1 MAVSIDNV
9 YQKVLALA
17 NKEQR
22 GYITPQEFNLLADK
36 AQNDIF
42 ENYFNELDSFRKK
55 PGNDTVYADE
65 IDSIQEKINVH
76 EKFFQFVTM
85 STGGSGALPTYHK
98 MGKLSHHNSAQE
110 IQVNGAVSSAANI
123 VFDSTVAAL
132 GLAIGDEVYLTASGA
147 LLGSITVLETGSNAN
162 TITISAST
170 SITDDH
176 YVTVMPNR
184 NNSGYKE
191 VQLVSQNK
199 LNHYT
204 NSSKLSPT
212 TKYPV
217 YVKTSDTTIQVYPT
231 SISTG
236 VVCNYVAKPAKPNWT
251 YVVINGK
258 ALYNASG
265 SGRTD
270 FELHASEE
278 STLVNKILELAGIVV
293 NKPGLSEV
301 ILRNEA
307 MKEAIE
313 NK

>member
-1 MAVSIDNV
+1 MTISVDNV
-9 YQKVLALA
+9 YQQVLALA

-22 GYITPQEFNLLADK
+22 GYITPQEFNLLARK
-36 AQNDIF
+36 AQLDIF

-65 IDSIQEKINVH
+65 IDSIQEKIGVH

-85 STGGSGALPTYHK
+85 ASGGSGTLPTYHK

-110 IQVNGAVSSAANI
+110 IQVNGTVSSSANI
-123 VFDSTVAAL
+123 IFDSTVAAL

-170 SITDDH
+170 SITNDH
-176 YVTVMPNR
+176 YVTIMPNR
-184 NNSGYKE
+184 NNSGYRE

-204 NSSKLSPT
+204 NSGKLSPT

-231 SISTG
+231 SITTG
-236 VVCNYVAKPAKPNWT
+236 VVCNYIAKPADPKWT
-251 YVVINGK
+251 YVVINDK
-258 ALYNASG
+258 ALYNSGASDKQ
-265 SGRTD
+265 D

-278 STLVNKILELAGIVV
+278 SSLTNKILELAGIVI
-293 NKPGLSEV
+293 NKPELSEV

-313 NK
+313 NR

>member
-9 YQKVLALA
+9 YQQVLAIA

-22 GYITPQEFNLLADK
+22 GYITPQEFNLLARK
-36 AQNDIF
+36 AQLDVF
-42 ENYFNELDSFRKK
+42 ETYFHELDSFRKK

-85 STGGSGALPTYHK
+85 STGGSGTLPTYHK

-110 IQVNGAVSSAANI
+110 IQVNGAVSSSADIA
-123 VFDSTVAAL
+123 FDSTVAAL

-147 LLGSITVLETGSNAN
+147 LLGSITALETGSNAN

-170 SITDDH
+170 SITNDH

-217 YVKTSDTTIQVYPT
+217 YVKTSDTAIQVYPT

-236 VVCNYVAKPAKPNWT
+236 VVCNYVAKPADPKWT
-251 YVVINGK
+251 YVVINDK
-258 ALYNASG
+258 ALYNSAASDKQ
-265 SGRTD
+265 D

-278 STLVNKILELAGIVV
+278 STLVNKILELAGIIV